1 MLQKSEQAPRSVVKD
16 IKALHKDIPATTSV
30 FCRISFLSHKKGEIG
45 QLAYYGSCRVSSHT
59 LGVLLFFLFRMSIHP
74 FIRTYDSLFPVTDYE
89 SLAFFL
95 DAFRSIPRMA
105 SCKGLCFGHH
115 FRPFSCSD
123 THFIDTFLGST
134 QEHDTMVFLEASL
147 VSIRRSYMAFNLNG
161 R

>member
-1 MLQKSEQAPRSVVKD
+1 MVLVVFH
-16 IKALHKDIPATTSV
+16 LTPWE
-30 FCRISFLSHKKGEIG
+30 FC
-45 QLAYYGSCRVSSHT
+45 
-59 LGVLLFFLFRMSIHP
+59 LFFVSNVHSSIHP

-134 QEHDTMVFLEASL
+134 QEHDTMVFLEAPL

-161 R
+161 RWFSDLDGFLHFSCIFFISSPLHATFFLFSFSYHRVRCSQVW